1 MPNLRVV
8 DSERVSKTVSV
19 LVSPHLPAP
28 APRRSHTAARGL
40 VALAAILALLVLAA
54 LASLMW
60 GVRDVSVPQVWDA
73 LFSPV
78 VGDNDHATVRNER
91 VPRTVIGLVAGAALG
106 AAGAL
111 MQGVTRNPI
120 ADPGLLGLNSGASLA
135 VIVAIAGF
143 GVSSVD
149 GYVWFAFLGAAVAA
163 VVVYGAASMGWEG
176 VTPVK
181 LALVGAAVTA
191 TSTSLITL
199 VLLTDRHTLQEYRF
213 WQVGSL
219 ANRTL
224 DALTSVLPFL
234 VVGLLLALAAG
245 RVLNALALG
254 DDVAR
259 GLGQDVTRGRLLV
272 VLAVV
277 LLCGCAVSLVG
288 PIAFVG
294 LVVPHVARA
303 VVGPDYRWLVVL
315 SLLLG
320 PLLLLTADVVGRLL
334 LPGELEAGLVV
345 AAIGTPVLLV
355 LVRRSRSVAA

>member
-1 MPNLRVV
+1 
-8 DSERVSKTVSV
+8 VSV
-19 LVSPHLPAP
+19 LAPSRPVAP
-28 APRRSHTAARGL
+28 ARPHPAARG
-40 VALAAILALLVLAA
+40 VAAVVVLLGLLLLVA

-60 GVRDVSVPQVWDA
+60 GVRDVPASDVLGA
-73 LFSPV
+73 LFSPT
-78 VGDNDHATVRNER
+78 DDPDHGVVRNER
-91 VPRTVIGLVAGAALG
+91 VPRTLIGLVGGAALG

-135 VIVAIAGF
+135 VIVAITAF
-143 GVSSVD
+143 DVTSVD

-191 TSTSLITL
+191 TATSLITV
-199 VLLTDRHTLQEYRF
+199 VLLTDQSTLRVFRF

-219 ANRTL
+219 ANRSV
-224 DALTSVLPFL
+224 DALVSVLPF
-234 VVGLLLALAAG
+234 VGVGLLLALAAG

-277 LLCGCAVSLVG
+277 LLCGSAVSIVG

-303 VVGPDYRWLVVL
+303 VVGPDYRWIVVL
-315 SLLLG
+315 SMLIG
-320 PLLLLTADVVGRLL
+320 PLLLLTADVVGRVVVA
-334 LPGELEAGLVV
+334 GELEAGLVV
-345 AAIGTPVLLV
+345 AVVGAPVLLA
-355 LVRRSRSVAA
+355 LVRGSRSVAA

>member
-1 MPNLRVV
+1 M
-8 DSERVSKTVSV
+8 SV
-19 LVSPHLPAP
+19 LTPSRPAVVER
-28 APRRSHTAARGL
+28 PRTARRGIAA
-40 VALAAILALLVLAA
+40 VAGLLVLLALVS
-54 LASLMW
+54 LASLMY
-60 GVRDVSVPQVWDA
+60 GVRDVAAGDVLDA
-73 LFSPV
+73 LFAPV
-78 VGDNDHATVRNER
+78 TGNNDHGVVRTER
-91 VPRTVIGLVAGAALG
+91 VPRTLIGLVGGAALG
-106 AAGAL
+106 VAGAL

-143 GVSSVD
+143 GVTSID

-191 TSTSLITL
+191 TTTSMITV
-199 VLLTDRHTLQEYRF
+199 VLLTDRNTLREFRF

-219 ANRTL
+219 ANRSADSL
-224 DALTSVLPFL
+224 ASVLPFV

-277 LLCGCAVSLVG
+277 LLCGSAVSLVG

-303 VVGPDYRWLVVL
+303 LVGPDYRWLVVL
-315 SLLLG
+315 SVLLG
-320 PLLLLTADVVGRLL
+320 PLLLLTADVIGRVVVA
-334 LPGELEAGLVV
+334 GELEAGLVV
-345 AAIGTPVLLV
+345 AVVGAPVLLA
-355 LVRRSRSVAA
+355 LVRGSRSVAA

>member
-1 MPNLRVV
+1 MSLLAPPRPARESVSRPRTALRGSLAVA
-8 DSERVSKTVSV
+8 V
-19 LVSPHLPAP
+19 L
-28 APRRSHTAARGL
+28 
-40 VALAAILALLVLAA
+40 LALVVLLAF
-54 LASLMW
+54 ASLMW
-60 GVRDVSVPQVWDA
+60 GARDIALADVWDA
-73 LFSPV
+73 LVSPV
-78 VGDNDHATVRNER
+78 TGDNDHGVVRNER
-91 VPRTVIGLVAGAALG
+91 VPRTLIGLVAGAALG

-143 GVSSVD
+143 HVTSVD
-149 GYVWFAFLGAAVAA
+149 GYVWFAFLGAGVAA
-163 VVVYGAASMGWEG
+163 LTVYGAASMGWEG

-191 TSTSLITL
+191 TATSLITV
-199 VLLTDRHTLQEYRF
+199 VLLMDRNTLREFRF

-219 ANRTL
+219 ANRSL
-224 DALTSVLPFL
+224 DALTSVLPFV
-234 VVGLLLALAAG
+234 VVGLLVALAAG

-277 LLCGCAVSLVG
+277 LLCGSAVSLVG

-303 VVGPDYRWLVVL
+303 IVGPDYRWIVAL
-315 SLLLG
+315 SMLIG
-320 PLLLLTADVVGRLL
+320 PLLLLAADVVGRLVVA
-334 LPGELEAGLVV
+334 GELEAGLVV
-345 AAIGTPVLLV
+345 AFVGAPVLLA
-355 LVRRSRSVAA
+355 LVRGSRSVAA

>member
-1 MPNLRVV
+1 M
-8 DSERVSKTVSV
+8 SV
-19 LVSPHLPAP
+19 LVPARPP
-28 APRRSHTAARGL
+28 AASGRPRTAVRGL
-40 VALAAILALLVLAA
+40 LAVAVLLLLLAVVA

-60 GVRDVSVPQVWDA
+60 GVRDIPAGQVWDA
-73 LFSPV
+73 LVSPV
-78 VGDNDHATVRNER
+78 AGDNDHGVVRTER
-91 VPRTVIGLVAGAALG
+91 VPRTLIGLMGGAALG

-143 GVSSVD
+143 HVTSVD

-163 VVVYGAASMGWEG
+163 VIVYGAASVGWEG

-191 TSTSLITL
+191 TATSLITL

-219 ANRTL
+219 ANRSL
-224 DALTSVLPFL
+224 DALASVLPF
-234 VVGLLLALAAG
+234 VGVGLLLALAAG

-259 GLGQDVTRGRLLV
+259 GLGQDVVRGRLLV

-277 LLCGCAVSLVG
+277 LLCGSAVSLVG

-294 LVVPHVARA
+294 LVVPHVARV

-315 SLLLG
+315 SILIG
-320 PLLLLTADVVGRLL
+320 PLLLLVADIVGRLL
-334 LPGELEAGLVV
+334 VPGELEAGLVV
-345 AAIGTPVLLV
+345 ALVGTPVLLV